1 MFLLAF
7 FEASIQ
13 LFPDGTII
21 LHIALILLMIGL
33 LNRTFFKPIN
43 RILDQRERQKG
54 GRGGEAANILK
65 SVAVKEREYEKSLL
79 AARNEGYE
87 FVERERAEAVEARQN
102 RMAEAK
108 AETARMLE
116 DEKRQLKEHVAEA
129 RVELVR
135 EAREMAEKISS
146 NILKA

>member
-7 FEASIQ
+7 FESTIQ
-13 LFPDGTII
+13 LVPDGTIVF
-21 LHIALILLMIGL
+21 HIALILLMIWV

-43 RILDQRERQKG
+43 AILAQRERQKG
-54 GRGGEAANILK
+54 GRGGEAAEILR
-65 SVAVKEREYEKSLL
+65 SVTEKEREYDRSML

-87 FVERERAEAVEARQN
+87 LIERERAEAVEARQKAV
-102 RMAEAK
+102 AEAK
-108 AETARMLE
+108 AETAKMLA
-116 DEKRQLKEHVAEA
+116 DEKQQLKDHVAEA